1 MLTCKTEIAEYNVDG
16 EAMQK
21 EELFT
26 PITVGIM
33 GGSASGKTTFAS
45 ALAEALSE
53 FSPVVLNQDSYFR
66 DWSEYSDAER
76 ERVITA
82 NHPDAVLWDALIT
95 DIKRLRA
102 RDAIDVPTPGT
113 RGAQRGDEKT
123 SVQPSDVVIVEGH
136 LIYWSEDLRDLMDIK
151 LFLDVDAHERVL
163 RRMLRDVAQRGGD
176 LEWAINWYRARCS
189 TQFSRL
195 HRTLQTV
202 RRLGYPVPKRNP
214 VALHTI
220 VAGIRTRIQ
229 EGRVSSS

>member
-1 MLTCKTEIAEYNVDG
+1 
-16 EAMQK
+16 MQK
-21 EELFT
+21 SGHPT

-45 ALAEALSE
+45 ALAEQLSE

-66 DWSEYSDAER
+66 DWSEYSEAER

-95 DIKRLRA
+95 DIKKLQERNV
-102 RDAIDVPTPGT
+102 IETPTPGT
-113 RGAQRGDEKT
+113 RAAQRNDEKA

-136 LIYWSEDLRDLMDIK
+136 LIFWNEDLRDLMDIK

-176 LEWAINWYRARCS
+176 LEWAINWYRRDVLPN
-189 TQFSRL
+189 F
-195 HRTLQTV
+195 
-202 RRLGYPVPKRNP
+202 PVYTEPCKQYADLIIPFQNENP
-214 VALHTI
+214 VALHTL
-220 VAGIRTRIQ
+220 VAGIRDQIESRKI
-229 EGRVSSS
+229 GHLSS

>member
-1 MLTCKTEIAEYNVDG
+1 
-16 EAMQK
+16 MQK
-21 EELFT
+21 EESFT

-33 GGSASGKTTFAS
+33 GGSASGKTTFAK
-45 ALAEALSE
+45 ALAEALAA

-95 DIKRLRA
+95 DIKKLRA
-102 RDAIDVPTPGT
+102 RDAIDVPSPGT
-113 RGAQRGDEKT
+113 RGAQRRDEKT

-136 LIYWSEDLRDLMDIK
+136 LIFWSEDLRDLMDIK

-163 RRMLRDVAQRGGD
+163 RRMLRDVAQRDGD
-176 LEWAINWYRARCS
+176 LEWAINWYRRDVLPN
-189 TQFSRL
+189 F
-195 HRTLQTV
+195 
-202 RRLGYPVPKRNP
+202 PVYTEPCKQYADLVIPFQNENP
-214 VALHTI
+214 VALHTL

-229 EGRVSSS
+229 ESRMSSQ

>member
-1 MLTCKTEIAEYNVDG
+1 
-16 EAMQK
+16 MQK
-21 EELFT
+21 EASFT

-33 GGSASGKTTFAS
+33 GGSASGKTTFAK
-45 ALAEALSE
+45 ALAEALAE

-113 RGAQRGDEKT
+113 RRAQRGDEQT

-136 LIYWSEDLRDLMDIK
+136 LIFWSEDLRDLMDIK

-163 RRMLRDVAQRGGD
+163 RRMLRDVAQRDSD
-176 LEWAINWYRARCS
+176 LEWAINWYRRDVLPN
-189 TQFSRL
+189 F
-195 HRTLQTV
+195 
-202 RRLGYPVPKRNP
+202 PVYTEPCKQYADLVIPFQNENP
-214 VALHTI
+214 VALHTL
-220 VAGIRTRIQ
+220 VASIRARIQ
-229 EGRVSSS
+229 ENKTSS